1 MPSTLKKNVQ
11 TGAPSSDAMDVLL
24 GFGTLM
30 MRAGN
35 TATRTREWIEAIG
48 RRTGFDAISVS
59 LSLDSIT
66 ASVRRS
72 GERITAMREIGP
84 PGINVWRIAE
94 LEQLAKTAGTTPS
107 EIAVRLEDIEAA

>member
-1 MPSTLKKNVQ
+1 
-11 TGAPSSDAMDVLL
+11 MDVLL

-84 PGINVWRIAE
+84 PPD
-94 LEQLAKTAGTTPS
+94 QCLAHCGAGTACKNRGNHT
-107 EIAVRLEDIEAA
+107 E